1 MSAPRL
7 SDLAER
13 DALQTG
19 AVLASPHHSAQA
31 LARAQARARHAEAE
45 LALVTA
51 REEALLRELDALAP
65 RWRPLADLGV
75 DLATVSE
82 ANQREHHHAKA
93 TRARRQRE
101 TLSLALYTLG
111 RQPAELLARGRLRVT
126 FTRLA
131 SGTLD
136 DDNLAG
142 AFKACRDAVASWLG
156 VDDGSRGPVTWAY
169 AQEPHKRHRNNP
181 MVRITFEEPAPRRAG
196 GGSDGR

>member
-1 MSAPRL
+1 MTRL

-19 AVLASPHHSAQA
+19 AVLASPHHSATA
-31 LARAQARARHAEAE
+31 LARAQARARLAEGE
-45 LALVTA
+45 LALAKA
-51 REEALLRELDALAP
+51 REAALLRELDEVAP
-65 RWRPLADLGV
+65 RWTPLADLGI

-93 TRARRQRE
+93 ARAKRQRE
-101 TLSLALYTLG
+101 TVALALFTLG
-111 RQPAELLARGRLRVT
+111 RHPAELLAKGKLRVN

-131 SGTLD
+131 SVALD
-136 DDNLAG
+136 SDNLVG

-156 VDDGSRGPVTWAY
+156 VDDGPRGPVTWAY

-181 MVRITFEEPAPRRAG
+181 MVRISFEEPAPRRTT
-196 GGSDGR
+196 

>member
-1 MSAPRL
+1 MTAPRL
-7 SDLAER
+7 SSLAEAA
-13 DALQTG
+13 ALAAG
-19 AVLASPHHSAQA
+19 AIRATNPHHAAEALAKAQAQARHAEGELA
-31 LARAQARARHAEAE
+31 LARAREA
-45 LALVTA
+45 
-51 REEALLRELDALAP
+51 ALLKELDEVAP
-65 RWRPLADLGV
+65 RWAPLADLGI

-82 ANQREHHHAKA
+82 ANQRQHHHAKA

-101 TLSLALYTLG
+101 AMSLALCQLG

-156 VDDGSRGPVTWAY
+156 VDDGPRGPVVWAY
-169 AQEPHKRHRNNP
+169 AQEPHKRHRNAP
-181 MVRITFEEPAPRRAG
+181 MVRVSFEEPAPRRTL
-196 GGSDGR
+196 